1 MAKEKDV
8 PVQITWAVADVE
20 QKESVEK
27 LQKFLGTD
35 LPVAVD
41 PVLARAKKERRPT
54 KKRK

>member
-20 QKESVEK
+20 EKESVEK

-41 PVLARAKKERRPT
+41 PVLARARKERRPK